1 MFYFNSIRQWTLSKD
16 KTFGYSASTMPE
28 YVEENTGGLKQKTLY
43 VSPFMD
49 IDKNQG
55 IDHGCE
61 GLQQSHR
68 KCSRLCWCKDILCWT
83 QILHEVRQGV
93 HVPYGIGHRI
103 DIWRSY
109 RPTSPHKRENI
120 KNYK

>member
-1 MFYFNSIRQWTLSKD
+1 
-16 KTFGYSASTMPE
+16 MPE
-28 YVEENTGGLKQKTLY
+28 YVEENTGGLKQKMLY

-83 QILHEVRQGV
+83 LIFHEVRQGV
-93 HVPYGIGHRI
+93 HVP
-103 DIWRSY
+103 
-109 RPTSPHKRENI
+109 
-120 KNYK
+120 